1 MNITQNAVSFI
12 ITGTNFNTRAGANL
26 VYLSSG
32 SAKVTAQTSTQLTI
46 TFLTQPNLGPLYA
59 VIKNPRKKST
69 KVRVATVVAGIV
81 VTPNSDSRAINAP
94 TLVIAGTGFSAT
106 ANQNTVT
113 FNLGAVGTVTSAT
126 TTQLTITFSTQPT
139 TTGSLT
145 AVVAVSTSNG
155 DSGSPV
161 QVATIVAVAAVTEN
175 LTVMPRNVLAIYYA
189 GPPPTVSYFT
199 RPFIIY
205 GTGFNPVAE
214 ENILTFNKDAV
225 GTVTAATATELTVE
239 FALTTPFHTT
249 NYPTSD
255 GALTCNVES
264 FGAVSNTATIATVVA
279 NAIVYPNEANALFY
293 YNNLDLLY
301 QGISEPYSI
310 FTFGGE
316 LDPVLIRLDQV
327 NLPITLGSV
336 SAEVKKT
343 GTLNINVNSL
353 DGYGNGYFVI
363 LYYEFISVGNYEIP
377 VVVYDFTGNYGQSF
391 STSSTNDLPV
401 STNDIIIIHANLEEI
416 GEAFYQTIHIDLYF
430 TD

>member
-32 SAKVTAQTSTQLTI
+32 TAKVTAQTSTQLTI

-81 VTPNSDSRAINAP
+81 VTPNADSRAINAT

-126 TTQLTITFSTQPT
+126 TTELTVTFSTQPT
-139 TTGSLT
+139 STGSLT
-145 AVVAVSTSNG
+145 AVVGVSTSNG
-155 DSGSPV
+155 DSGTAIE
-161 QVATIVAVAAVTEN
+161 VATIVAVATVTEN
-175 LTVMPRNVLAIYYA
+175 LIVMPRNVRYLYNA
-189 GPPPTVSYFT
+189 GPPPTISYFT
-199 RPFIIY
+199 RPFIIS
-205 GTGFNPVAE
+205 GTGFSSNAN
-214 ENILTFNKDAV
+214 ENILTFNKAAV

-249 NYPTSD
+249 NYPTSN

-279 NAIVYPNEANALFY
+279 NAITYVLDENDPLFY
-293 YNNLDLLY
+293 FGYY
-301 QGISEPYSI
+301 
-310 FTFGGE
+310 FTFYYGTENIIDFGGE
-316 LDPVLIRLDQV
+316 LDPLKINHQNVSVASNSGSIQVHKPGVLNVDV
-327 NLPITLGSV
+327 V
-336 SAEVKKT
+336 S
-343 GTLNINVNSL
+343 LH
-353 DGYGNGYFVI
+353 GYGNGYFVI
-363 LYYEFISVGNYEIP
+363 YYYEHISGYTYEAP
-377 VVVYDFTGNYGQSF
+377 VVIFDHTGPYGNSWT
-391 STSSTNDLPV
+391 TSSSNSFNVAINDV
-401 STNDIIIIHANLEEI
+401 VVIHWDFEEI
-416 GEAFYQTIHIDLYF
+416 GQTSLQEIIINAYF
-430 TD
+430 DD